1 MCLYPIIAII
11 FLWSGLLATI
21 RAGGR
26 RSYSLMQHLTIGEFQ
41 RYIELCG
48 TFMPIRP
55 RGGSI
60 KRP

>member
-26 RSYSLMQHLTIGEFQ
+26 RSYSLMQDLIIGEFQ
-41 RYIELCG
+41 R
-48 TFMPIRP
+48 
-55 RGGSI
+55 
-60 KRP
+60 